1 MPSTIRRWKRGS
13 TVPAI
18 ADRLL
23 DATNAPLNLTGATV
37 LFMFGSVVSG
47 SASVLGTAQITSATT
62 GDVRYA
68 WGTADLAN
76 PGLYYAGWQVRYAGT
91 LGVETLPQGGTIN
104 GEPDWRLIRVTA

>member
-1 MPSTIRRWKRGS
+1 MAGTIRRWKRGS

-23 DATNAPLNLTGATV
+23 DSTGTPINLTGSTV

-47 SASVLGTAQITSATT
+47 SASVLGTAQVAGGTM
-62 GDVRYA
+62 GDVSYA

-76 PGLYYAGWQVRYAGT
+76 PGLYYAGWQVRYGT
-91 LGVETLPQGGTIN
+91 GGTEIFPQGGTIP
-104 GEPDWRLIRVTA
+104 GDPDWRLVRVTQ